1 MERTLVIIKPDG
13 VRKKLV
19 GEIISRLERKGFSI
33 IALELMRI
41 SPELAEK
48 LYDIHRGKDFFDNL
62 VSFIISGDVV
72 VMVAEGEDAVSRVRE
87 MIGATNPSEAAPD
100 TIRGDYASSISE
112 NIVHAADSVERAEVE
127 IALFF
132 K

>member
-13 VRKKLV
+13 VGKGLV
-19 GEIISRLERKGFSI
+19 GEVISRFEKRGFSI
-33 IALELMRI
+33 IALKLMRI
-41 SPELAEK
+41 SPELAQK

-62 VSFIISGDVV
+62 VSFIISSDVV
-72 VMVAEGEDAVSRVRE
+72 VMMLEGEDVISQVRQ
-87 MIGATNPSEAAPD
+87 MIGATNPSEAAPG